1 MRRYGEN
8 WRGGKAGIMRHS
20 KRMSIVHEEGGE
32 MLVLEGLS
40 INATP
45 WHTILYLLLL
55 FNDLTFFGRVLSVIF
70 EALFLYGHIP
80 FSKTIIEGGIYYYY
94 CVFTTERERR
104 VGKERAENSDIE
116 LYAGNFL

>member
-55 FNDLTFFGRVLSVIF
+55 FNDLPFFWKGSFSNFRSPISLWSYSLF
-70 EALFLYGHIP
+70 ENNHRGWNLLLLLRFYYG
-80 FSKTIIEGGIYYYY
+80 KGEEGG
-94 CVFTTERERR
+94 ERKGRE
-104 VGKERAENSDIE
+104 
-116 LYAGNFL
+116 